1 MGSEP
6 RALQRLV
13 VVGDGLVAAG
23 AAVTLARLLRP
34 HACQVMWVRPET
46 GRGSQEGGVEV
57 ADPALGRWLAMMG
70 YPESELVRACEGLY
84 SLGTEYRTGAGTFF
98 LPYGTHGIRPSPAPF
113 EQEFFKRFQGA
124 EQRAFANHF
133 LATQAA
139 RRGRFDFPVDDPR
152 SAKSTLRYGL
162 HLDRAALARCLGE
175 FARSLGVECLHCKTF
190 EVNGD
195 PDSGIRHLSVDEGTE
210 VAGDFFVDATG
221 ESALLLGEALG
232 VPFEQSGVAPWR
244 YRLTY
249 QEAAEHPWQP
259 RAQMSREPWGWRR
272 RAGLQGRRVVD
283 CWVRDE
289 AALEQLQQE
298 LGACGEAATVEVLGA
313 GRRASGWAHNCLALG
328 HADAL
333 PGELA
338 LSEWFWASRCL
349 LLWLEL
355 LPDATGRP
363 ALRAEYNRRRQGLYE
378 ILNEVH
384 WMHAANVECDEASL
398 PESLQW
404 RLSVFR
410 TFGRLWRRDDEVL
423 SDEAWVALALG
434 LGWHPKG
441 YDVTLADIGVERL
454 QDKHDTIYRTLV
466 KVAET
471 MPTLTSVLKG
481 SDKGLGNEV
490 K

>member
-1 MGSEP
+1 MARESMP
-6 RALQRLV
+6 LQRLV
-13 VVGDGLVAAG
+13 VAGDGLVAAG
-23 AAVTLARLLRP
+23 AAVTLARLLGP
-34 HACQVMWVRPET
+34 HGCQVVWVRPES
-46 GRGSQEGGVEV
+46 GHDPQEGGVEV

-70 YPESELVRACEGLY
+70 YPEEELVRACEGLY
-84 SLGTEYRTGAGTFF
+84 SLGTEYRTGAGSFF

-113 EQEFFKRFQGA
+113 EQEFFKRFKGA
-124 EQRAFANHF
+124 EQRAFCNHF

-162 HLDRAALARCLGE
+162 HLNRAALTQCLTE
-175 FARSLGVECLHCKTF
+175 FALSLGVECLQCKTL

-195 PDSGIRHLSVDEGTE
+195 RENGIRHLRLDEAVE

-221 ESALLLGEALG
+221 KSALLLGEVLG
-232 VPFEQSGVAPWR
+232 IAFEQDDHAPWR

-249 QEAAEHPWQP
+249 REPAENPWQP
-259 RAQMSREPWGWRR
+259 RAQMTREPWGWRR
-272 RAGLQGRRVVD
+272 CAGLQNRQVVD

-289 AALEQLQQE
+289 AALEQLQQA
-298 LGACGEAATVEVLGA
+298 LGASAKTATVELLGT
-313 GRRASGWAHNCLALG
+313 GRRSAGWASNCLALG

-355 LPDATGRP
+355 LPDAAGRP
-363 ALRAEYNRRRQGLYE
+363 ALRAEYNRRRQGLYS
-378 ILNEVH
+378 ILSEVH
-384 WMHAANVECDEASL
+384 WMHAANVECDEAAL
-398 PESLQW
+398 PEPLQW

-410 TFGRLWRRDDEVL
+410 MFGRLWRRDDEVL
-423 SDEAWVALALG
+423 SDEAWTALALG

-471 MPTLTSVLKG
+471 MPSLAAVIKG
-481 SDKGLGNEV
+481 SDKGLGNEG
-490 K
+490 